1 MRWSGKFK
9 GHGGSETQG
18 DGRRHERAV
27 SEVEDKVGIHEKN
40 DPPVVL
46 SDDLADLA
54 AVSEIPQNG
63 CWVPSV
69 TGRIPC
75 RVPGDHRPDDELPT
89 FKPHRWAWLVTHGLA
104 HDPARAASIQ
114 LRRGCGTKRCC
125 NPQHIY
131 ATKPTGE
138 VIADSELRTLMG
150 SEESLPSKSPAA
162 PCSRGIE
169 QEVSDLGPVP
179 ASANQVAE
187 QEVAAVAA
195 PSQGTTRVVLPN
207 GNSLLLGHDLESIAA
222 LCDVAATGCW
232 LAPTH
237 APVACQAK
245 GDERDYRELP
255 RMAPHRWTWMI
266 AHGRSQN
273 PLPGN
278 MFHIRRR
285 CGTDKCCNPD
295 HLYLTAPDGE
305 ELSVDEAES
314 WIRSGKKRWQDAL
327 DKHIR
332 RAPPLSD
339 RKFRLVLKDDL
350 ESIAELCRVDESG
363 CWIAPTAGPVAC
375 RAYGDDRDYRDLPFM
390 APHRWTW
397 MITNGRS
404 RNPLPGNM
412 FHIRRRCGKDKCCKP
427 DHLYLTAPDGEE
439 LSLNEAEARW
449 QDAIGAHSQSENM
462 AATEVISGFEVIQ
475 VRAHESDELVCTSD
489 EDGLDVVSESHL
501 SIDPTLDNRTPHT
514 WIEAFPWLKGA
525 AEPASTPWWTEPIDE
540 AGTVTR
546 NQRLSAISDLAM
558 KHLTRWTIGQIFPGL
573 PADLELRDLDRLP
586 SRARNVLGRE
596 RRVRTGDLTNVGLDS
611 ILGWRQVGVETV
623 DAVLQALADASMR
636 IPTPTVTANRNIND
650 RGDSSPYAEEIRSD
664 WIWPVIDDVTQ
675 IATWY
680 SAVGFPSQPLIDYQ
694 VPPGTPEKI
703 TEALQR
709 LHALRPSDVLSA
721 QESALDLARLFDDA
735 LSVLDRRAIDVLSE
749 RLFADAPATLDQLG
763 QKHALTR
770 ERIRQIEGKARGT
783 MMSAIS
789 GDGPL
794 AMVAASARE
803 LIGTIR
809 PLDDLLDLMPSLG
822 KRIERLGQPVWRVLD
837 RLDDAYE
844 IEDGWC
850 VVPTMTAS
858 QEFTSTQLH
867 ERATQYGVV
876 RLDELDLVESS
887 HLERRPDLTASWL
900 THCGYVIHGEF
911 ALTRTSSVGDYAA
924 AILCLEG
931 KPLGSQE
938 IADRF
943 VVDRSARALSNVL
956 SADDRFDR
964 VDRDRWALREWG
976 MDAYTSIRTL
986 IRELVAKGGGRVRLN
1001 DVVEHITGK
1010 YSVSGS
1016 SVIAYAAAAP
1026 FMTKNGVVQ
1035 LGGERTA
1042 RKSPHQTRRLFRRP
1056 DGWAYRV
1063 RITTDHLRGSGSV
1076 APMSLTT
1083 ILDLHEGETVQLDS
1097 GLGPQTIAWT
1107 GIQPSFGTIRRFLLD
1122 DDIAAGTE
1130 AFLVI
1135 HDDHTFGFEQ
1145 ARELVGEP
1153 LSDALAL
1160 VGATLTADPEI
1171 ARVALATAIGL
1182 PQDAAVSSII
1192 GDYRV
1197 RGDDDVADLVLAV
1210 REYLETG
1217 HTPAERAHS
1226 TDVDEILDLL

>member
-1 MRWSGKFK
+1 MNSDNDSRMVL
-9 GHGGSETQG
+9 G
-18 DGRRHERAV
+18 D
-27 SEVEDKVGIHEKN
+27 N
-40 DPPVVL
+40 
-46 SDDLADLA
+46 LADLA
-54 AVSEIPQNG
+54 AMIDVIRNG
-63 CWVPSV
+63 CWIPTIAGSV
-69 TGRIPC
+69 PC
-75 RVPGDHRPDDELPT
+75 RVSDDHRPTDELPT
-89 FKPHRWAWLVTHGLA
+89 FKPHRWAWLVAHDLA

-114 LRRGCGTKRCC
+114 LRRTCGTKRCC
-125 NPQHIY
+125 NPQHVY
-131 ATKPTGE
+131 ATKSTGE
-138 VIADSELRTLMG
+138 VITDSELSTLMG
-150 SEESLPSKSPAA
+150 SEKSFQNESSSATCA
-162 PCSRGIE
+162 QAVE
-169 QEVSDLGPVP
+169 QEVSEPGPVQ
-179 ASANQVAE
+179 ASTDQVAE
-187 QEVAAVAA
+187 PDVAAVAMA
-195 PSQGTTRVVLPN
+195 SPPDTTRIVVAN
-207 GNSLLLGHDLESIAA
+207 GNSPILGHDLDSVAA
-222 LCDVAATGCW
+222 LCDIAATGCW
-232 LAPTH
+232 VAPTH
-237 APVACQAK
+237 APVACQAE

-285 CGTDKCCNPD
+285 CGTNKCCNPD

-305 ELSVDEAES
+305 ELSLDEAET

-327 DKHIR
+327 DKHVR
-332 RAPPLSD
+332 REPQLSD
-339 RKFRLVLKDDL
+339 RKFRLVLRDDL
-350 ESIAELCRVDESG
+350 ESMADLCGIDESG

-375 RAYGDDRDYRDLPFM
+375 RASGDDRDYRDLPFM

-397 MITNGRS
+397 MIANGRS

-412 FHIRRRCGKDKCCKP
+412 FHVRRRCGKDKCCKP

-439 LSLNEAEARW
+439 LSLNDAEARW
-449 QDAIGAHSQSENM
+449 QDAIGPRNQPENM
-462 AATEVISGFEVIQ
+462 AAAEPTTASEVIQ
-475 VRAHESDELVCTSD
+475 LRSRDSDEVVHTSD

-501 SIDPTLDNRTPHT
+501 SADLVSDNRTPRT

-546 NQRLSAISDLAM
+546 DQRLSTISDLAM
-558 KHLTRWTIGQIFPGL
+558 KHLTRWTIGEIFPGL
-573 PADLELRDLDRLP
+573 PADLALRNLDRL
-586 SRARNVLGRE
+586 SMRARNVLGRE
-596 RRVRTGDLTNVGLDS
+596 RRIFTADLTNVGLDS

-623 DAVLQALADASMR
+623 DAILQALADASTW
-636 IPTPTVTANRNIND
+636 IPTPMVTANRNIND
-650 RGDSSPYAEEIRSD
+650 HGDSSPYAEEIRSD
-664 WIWPVIDDVTQ
+664 WIWTVVDDLTH

-680 SAVGFPSQPLIDYQ
+680 SAVGFPSQPLIDHP
-694 VPPGTPEKI
+694 VPPGTPDKI
-703 TEALQR
+703 IEAQQR
-709 LHALRPSDVLSA
+709 LQALRPSDVLSA

-749 RLFADAPATLDQLG
+749 RLFGDEPLTLDQLG
-763 QKHALTR
+763 QKHGLTR

-783 MMSAIS
+783 MMSAIA
-789 GDGPL
+789 GAGPL
-794 AMVAASARE
+794 AMVAASARD

-809 PLDDLLDLMPSLG
+809 PLDDLLELMPALG
-822 KRIERLGQPVWRVLD
+822 KTIERLGQPVWRVLD

-858 QEFTSTQLH
+858 QEFTRTQLQ
-867 ERATQYGVV
+867 ERATQYGVI

-887 HLERRPDLTASWL
+887 HPERRPDLTASWL
-900 THCGYVIHGEF
+900 THCGYVIQGEF
-911 ALTRTSSVGDYAA
+911 ALTRTSTVGDYAA

-931 KPLGSQE
+931 SPLSSQQ
-938 IADRF
+938 IVDRF
-943 VVDRSARALSNVL
+943 VVDRSVRSLSNAL

-976 MDAYTSIRTL
+976 MEAYTSIRTL

-1001 DVVEHITGK
+1001 DVVEHITAK

-1042 RKSPHQTRRLFRRP
+1042 RKTAYQTRRMFRRP

-1122 DDIAAGTE
+1122 DDVAAGTE

-1135 HDDHTFGFEQ
+1135 HDDHTFGFEK

-1153 LSDALAL
+1153 LSDALTL
-1160 VGATLTADPEI
+1160 IGATLTTDPEI

-1182 PQDAAVSSII
+1182 PQDAAISSII
-1192 GDYRV
+1192 GDYRI

-1210 REYLETG
+1210 REYLEAD

-1226 TDVDEILDLL
+1226 ADVDEILDLL